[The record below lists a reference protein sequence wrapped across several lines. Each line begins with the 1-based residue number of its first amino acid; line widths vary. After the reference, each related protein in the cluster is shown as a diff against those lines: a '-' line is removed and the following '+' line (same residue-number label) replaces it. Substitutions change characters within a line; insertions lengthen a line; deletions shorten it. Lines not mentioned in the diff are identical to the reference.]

1 MIPHRI
7 FFIIYLMLCPF
18 EVYATNHSQNLSCF
32 HTDNGNRVDNYWI
45 IDSTQK
51 IVSYWNET
59 QNVIEEYKVTKLD
72 NKTVAW
78 NQMKNELTVF
88 VLDKSTMRQSG
99 TIISST
105 MEGKSEIKKRW
116 FADCVFLSNEE
127 FRAKTEN

>member
-1 MIPHRI
+1 MIQHRI
-7 FFIIYLMLCPF
+7 LFIIYIILCPF
-18 EVYATNHSQNLSCF
+18 QVYATNDSENLSCF
-32 HTDNGNRVDNYWI
+32 HMDNGNRVDNYWI
-45 IDSTQK
+45 IDSSQK

-59 QNVIEEYKVTKLD
+59 ENAIEDYKVTKLD

-78 NQMKNELTVF
+78 NQMKTELTVF
-88 VLDKSTMRQSG
+88 VLDKYTMRQSG

>member
-1 MIPHRI
+1 M
-7 FFIIYLMLCPF
+7 
-18 EVYATNHSQNLSCF
+18 
-32 HTDNGNRVDNYWI
+32 DNGNRVDNYWI
-45 IDSTQK
+45 IDSAKK

-59 QNVIEEYKVTKLD
+59 ENVTEDYKVTKLD

-78 NQMKNELTVF
+78 NQMKTELTVF
-88 VLDKSTMRQSG
+88 VLDKYTMRQSG
-99 TIISST
+99 TVISAT